1 MLAVP
6 SWVTAQP
13 PTTRTAEVMVTISA
27 KPGVTRD
34 QIVKLASEEVR
45 ATVRLY
51 LDGKIRDWFSRSDGK
66 GVILIVNAASVDEAR
81 ALADTLPL
89 AKANLVE
96 HEFVELGPLA
106 PLNNLLAAPPV
117 KQ

>member
-1 MLAVP
+1 
-6 SWVTAQP
+6 
-13 PTTRTAEVMVTISA
+13 MVTISA

-66 GVILIVNAASVDEAR
+66 GVILIVNAVSVDEAR

-106 PLNNLLAAPPV
+106 PLNNLLAATPV

>member
-1 MLAVP
+1 M
-6 SWVTAQP
+6 
-13 PTTRTAEVMVTISA
+13 I
-27 KPGVTRD
+27 RD

-81 ALADTLPL
+81 TLIARKKVPR
-89 AKANLVE
+89 
-96 HEFVELGPLA
+96 LGDGLG
-106 PLNNLLAAPPV
+106 
-117 KQ
+117 